1 MLGTTMQVDDRG
13 DAGGAPTMVYARWN
27 RPCQSCNGLVH
38 QLRIRRAATT
48 SFQQKGGTR
57 ATTVVLQ
64 RAAAKGTGCCPPRR
78 SAHVWGAKAEMLAG
92 TGRRGFLFVLTNAR
106 EGGDSAAGYKSP
118 DQRKK
123 SESGLSARSDGP
135 GSLHRVAG
143 IRPAQQLR
151 FGFGAIE
158 PVNRVCG
165 PDSGPRSTV

>member
-1 MLGTTMQVDDRG
+1 MQVDDRG

-64 RAAAKGTGCCPPRR
+64 QAAAKGTGCCPPRR

-143 IRPAQQLR
+143 IRPAQQLGR
-151 FGFGAIE
+151 CAGADHRPYVIGCSAE
-158 PVNRVCG
+158 PWAK
-165 PDSGPRSTV
+165 